1 MARIVAVILLTLVW
15 PAAHLLVFWLRFG
28 QMPPGG
34 PAESLVFVPMGLVAA
49 IAAVWLGSR
58 AESSRRRRFVV
69 GGYIAASP
77 FAFIGSLVGG
87 LMLPGGWGPLVFGAV
102 PLIVGCWIG
111 YVSGRSRPDDGPRG
125 AST

>member
-1 MARIVAVILLTLVW
+1 VARIVAVILVTLVW

-49 IAAVWLGSR
+49 IAAVWLWSR
-58 AESSRRRRFVV
+58 AESRRRRRFVV

-87 LMLPGGWGPLVFGAV
+87 LMLPGAWGPLLCGAV
-102 PLIVGCWIG
+102 PLIAGCWLG
-111 YVSGRSRPDDGPRG
+111 YVIGGPRPDDGTPG